1 MISANAGGKNRSK
14 VSVQDYRRLKE
25 DNIGYSYNRY
35 IKICLSCNR
44 TFEGFKYD
52 KVCEDCAND
61 VQSRYL
67 Y

>member
-1 MISANAGGKNRSK
+1 MISANAGKNRSK
-14 VSVQDYRRLKE
+14 ISVQDYNRLKE

-35 IKICLSCNR
+35 IKTCCSCNR
-44 TFEGFKYD
+44 TFEGLKRD
-52 KVCEDCAND
+52 KVCEDCNND